1 MKKRIIAAVM
11 AAVMCFSV
19 TSCTDS
25 SDKKQ
30 WQITEEEREQL
41 VELSSI
47 SEQNGDSITITLTC
61 DEDFFKDDIAKS
73 SIAVN
78 VYQYQPQEQNTEA
91 SSENSEANSDTSTS
105 GAEQTNEPQSSF
117 SEAKE
122 ITDYTLTRVDAKTL
136 TISFNNPFEYGAYDF
151 YIHKNGTSSGKF
163 AVGSYYKI
171 PENDNSEQKLV
182 SAEIDGTIY
191 NGAENPVLKVTL
203 ENATVKDVKPE
214 NIELSG
220 AFEDLSISSV
230 TSNGSEITINTVGD
244 VRICSAPYGYATV
257 SESVLDTGYELMA
270 TVDIENP
277 AAYISENTYAYDN
290 GTLKF
295 DVELSGAKAVKSG
308 YELADAITIN
318 DMHIDSAAANS
329 DGSVI
334 SVSFPTN
341 AADLDSAILSVV
353 DKQLVIK
360 SSALSC
366 QTDVL
371 LEIPDC
377 GAYLNAYL
385 DYIEKTDGGFKG
397 TLVLVPIYGSF
408 SNLTAAD
415 LTFDGDLANAKI
427 TEIKNEESSTTVTF
441 TFNSDKSLDNSIF
454 EGGVKVAR
462 GKLLNAWGTPSDDTS
477 DTFGYMAESVRGDKS
492 TIKKIIDI
500 LADAKNKFETVRDFA
515 QTLEKAAKSLYKLDY
530 DGFVGA
536 STKILSSLGIIKR
549 SPDKMDKIYS
559 AVESVRIEVENL
571 DKKMDTIMASLKEQ
585 MDYMASGIDK
595 DLYINA
601 TKGWT
606 DFCTSYI
613 DPLEAVFN
621 SVSNDMRSNVIDLV
635 QYVKAGDTLTVV
647 YDINGGLTIANKLKD
662 TYSVE
667 NIAIDKEKTLTL
679 TLDENSFPNASA
691 DFSKYA
697 KVEAGLEE
705 DIKNLIIEQGLAADD
720 EAVEKLTKEFMA
732 SVMSKA
738 MYDALTKDPQTLN
751 NIQNYYTKFCA
762 NLRGDTMSSPLSYRF
777 YSVYAYYNFQY
788 EAEEYLTDFNDY
800 LKAFTIKY
808 GSFAMLAASYNRGYD
823 KESNPIAKDIESTL
837 KFLENNTGM
846 HELPDDTFEWCYVI
860 DRPIKMHV
868 VKIGLPFS
876 RANIK
881 CERPWWTPY
890 GGLGEYITFLN
901 WNASYSIK
909 EDKKMV
915 ETNITKPSHRKISYA
930 PDYAWIELSDFSNNI
945 NKSRLSAASLDRIKK
960 RYLRMGYSA
969 DKFFDYMT
977 SEHLFKTGIDD
988 RAISRVIPYRYAN
1001 ERSLFNENY
1010 LVLTSFDGWKS
1021 FSESNPQTLY
1031 ATGNYGYKDRGIEDF
1046 KPEKSYLVP
1055 SSKVRKAKYF
1065 SYCENIMGTVY
1076 NLNPG
1081 RYEQTSQSKALISRA
1096 LYGEDVLTQDHWM
1109 EFRNTI
1115 FDCKDLGAG
1124 CYDIYSPEFI
1134 EYEVY

>member
-41 VELSSI
+41 VELSCKAV
-47 SEQNGDSITITLTC
+47 QNGETLEITLAC
-61 DEDFFKDDIAKS
+61 DEDLFKDDIAKS

-78 VYQYQPQEQNTEA
+78 VYEYQPKEKTEGSET
-91 SSENSEANSDTSTS
+91 SSDVSPETSTS
-105 GAEQTNEPQSSF
+105 GEEQPNEPQSSF

-136 TISFNNPFEYGAYDF
+136 SITFKNPFEYGAYDF

-171 PENDNSEQKLV
+171 PENDSSAQKLV

-214 NIELSG
+214 DIELSG

-277 AAYISENTYAYDN
+277 AAYIPENSYAYDN

-308 YELADAITIN
+308 DELADAITIN

-360 SSALSC
+360 NSALSC

-515 QTLEKAAKSLYKLDY
+515 KTLEKAAQSLYRLDY
-530 DGFVGA
+530 DGVVGA

-732 SVMSKA
+732 SVTSKA

-788 EAEEYLTDFNDY
+788 EAEEYLTEFNDY

-837 KFLENNTGM
+837 KFLENNTGL
-846 HELPDDTFEWCYVI
+846 HELPDDTYEWCYVI
-860 DRPIKMHV
+860 DRPIKMHI

-876 RANIK
+876 QANIK
-881 CERPWWTPY
+881 VERPWWTPN
-890 GGLGEYITFLN
+890 GGLGNYVTFLN
-901 WNASYSIK
+901 WNASYSIE

-915 ETNITKPSHRKISYA
+915 ETDITEPSHRKISYT
-930 PDYAWIELSDFSNNI
+930 PMNSWLHLSDFSDNI

-969 DKFFDYMT
+969 DNFFDYMT
-977 SEHLFKTGIDD
+977 SEHLFKTGIDNRTD
-988 RAISRVIPYRYAN
+988 LGVITRRYAN
-1001 ERSLFNENY
+1001 ERSLFNEKY
-1010 LVLTSFDGWKS
+1010 LVLTSFDGWNS

-1031 ATGNYGYKDRGIEDF
+1031 TTMNYGYKEHGIEDY
-1046 KPEKSYLVP
+1046 KLEKSYLVP
-1055 SSKVRKAKYF
+1055 SGKVRKAKYF

-1081 RYEQTSQSKALISRA
+1081 RYEPTSESKALISRA
-1096 LYGEDVLTQDHWM
+1096 LYGEDILTQDHWM

-1115 FDCKDLGAG
+1115 FDNKDLGAG

>member
-25 SDKKQ
+25 NSNKN
-30 WQITEEEREQL
+30 WQITEEEREQI
-41 VELSSI
+41 VELSTKA
-47 SEQNGDSITITLTC
+47 EQNGETITITLTC

-91 SSENSEANSDTSTS
+91 SSENSEANSETSTS
-105 GAEQTNEPQSSF
+105 SAEQVNEPQSSF

-136 TISFNNPFEYGAYDF
+136 SITFKNPFEYGAYDF
-151 YIHKNGTSSGKF
+151 YIHKNGSSSEKF

-171 PENDNSEQKLV
+171 PENDSSAQKLV

-191 NGAENPVLKVTL
+191 NGTENPVLKVTL
-203 ENATVKDVKPE
+203 ENATVKDVNPE
-214 NIELSG
+214 DIELSG

-257 SESVLDTGYELMA
+257 SESVLDTGYDLMA

-277 AAYISENTYAYDN
+277 AAYIPENSYAYDN

-295 DVELSGAKAVKSG
+295 DVELLGAKAVKNG
-308 YELADAITIN
+308 DELADFITIS
-318 DMHIDSAAANS
+318 DTHIDSAVTNS

-341 AADLDSAILSVV
+341 AADLDSAIQSVV

-360 SSALSC
+360 NSALSC

-385 DYIEKTDGGFKG
+385 DYIEKTNGGFKG

-732 SVMSKA
+732 SVTSKA

-837 KFLENNTGM
+837 TFLENNNGL
-846 HELPDDTFEWCYVI
+846 HELPNDSYEWCYVI

-868 VKIGLPFS
+868 VSLGLGFSSANVKSVAPFFDQISGIGL
-876 RANIK
+876 
-881 CERPWWTPY
+881 Y
-890 GGLGEYITFLN
+890 VTFLN
-901 WNASYSIK
+901 WNPSYRLTESKKLLQIK
-909 EDKKMV
+909 SGKNV
-915 ETNITKPSHRKISYA
+915 GSCYNTR
-930 PDYAWIELSDFSNNI
+930 LSGFSENV
-945 NKSRLSAASLDRIKK
+945 NKSRLSSAMLDRIKK
-960 RYLRMGYSA
+960 RYLLMGNSL
-969 DKFFDYMT
+969 DKFYDYMT
-977 SEHLFKTGIDD
+977 NEHLYKTGVEEGTSYLGYYSFIND
-988 RAISRVIPYRYAN
+988 
-1001 ERSLFNENY
+1001 RSLFNKNY
-1010 LVLTSFDGWKS
+1010 LVLTSYDGWDS
-1021 FSESNPQTLY
+1021 FSEFNPQTLY
-1031 ATGNYGYKDRGIEDF
+1031 TTKNYGCNDHGIEDY
-1046 KPEKSYLVP
+1046 KLEKRYLIP
-1055 SSKVRKAKYF
+1055 KDEVRDPKYF

-1076 NLNPG
+1076 NLSAG
-1081 RYEQTSQSKALISRA
+1081 KYETASSSKKLISRA
-1096 LYGEDVLTQDHWM
+1096 LYGESRTRWTQDHWM

>member
-30 WQITEEEREQL
+30 WQITEEEREQI
-41 VELSSI
+41 VELSCKA
-47 SEQNGDSITITLTC
+47 EQSGDTLEITLTC

-91 SSENSEANSDTSTS
+91 SSENSEANSDTLTS

-171 PENDNSEQKLV
+171 PENDSSAQKLV

-214 NIELSG
+214 DIELSG

-257 SESVLDTGYELMA
+257 SESVLNTGYELMA

-295 DVELSGAKAVKSG
+295 DVELLGAKAVKSG
-308 YELADAITIN
+308 DELADAITIN

-360 SSALSC
+360 NSALSC

-732 SVMSKA
+732 SVTSKA

-846 HELPDDTFEWCYVI
+846 HELPDDTYEWCYVV
-860 DRPIKMHV
+860 DRPVKMHV
-868 VKIGLPFS
+868 VSLRLGFSSANVKSVAPFFDQISGIGM
-876 RANIK
+876 
-881 CERPWWTPY
+881 Y
-890 GGLGEYITFLN
+890 VTFLN
-901 WNASYSIK
+901 WKVNYGLEEYIKLLRTDNGLSENLGISYS
-909 EDKKMV
+909 
-915 ETNITKPSHRKISYA
+915 S
-930 PDYAWIELSDFSNNI
+930 ELSSFCNNL
-945 NKSRLSAASLDRIKK
+945 NKSRLSSAMLDRIKK
-960 RYLRMGYSA
+960 RYLLMGNSL
-969 DKFFDYMT
+969 DKFYDYMT
-977 SEHLFKTGIDD
+977 NEHLYKTGVEEGRSYLGYHSFIND
-988 RAISRVIPYRYAN
+988 
-1001 ERSLFNENY
+1001 RSLFNKNY
-1010 LVLTSFDGWKS
+1010 LVLTSYDGWDS
-1021 FSESNPQTLY
+1021 FSEFNPQTLY
-1031 ATGNYGYKDRGIEDF
+1031 TTKNYGCNDHGIEDY
-1046 KPEKSYLVP
+1046 KLEKRYLIP
-1055 SSKVRKAKYF
+1055 NDEVRDPKYF

-1076 NLNPG
+1076 NLSAG
-1081 RYEQTSQSKALISRA
+1081 KYETASSSKKLISRA
-1096 LYGEDVLTQDHWM
+1096 LYGESRTRWTQDHWM

-1124 CYDIYSPEFI
+1124 CWDIYSPEFI

>member
-41 VELSSI
+41 VELSCKAV
-47 SEQNGDSITITLTC
+47 QNGETLEITLAC
-61 DEDFFKDDIAKS
+61 DEDLFKDDIAKS

-78 VYQYQPQEQNTEA
+78 VYEYQPKEKTEGSET
-91 SSENSEANSDTSTS
+91 SSDVSPETSTS
-105 GAEQTNEPQSSF
+105 GEEQPNEPQSSF

-136 TISFNNPFEYGAYDF
+136 SITFKNPFEYGAYDF

-171 PENDNSEQKLV
+171 PENDSSAQKLV

-214 NIELSG
+214 DIELSG

-277 AAYISENTYAYDN
+277 AAYILENSYAYDN

-308 YELADAITIN
+308 DELADAITIN

-360 SSALSC
+360 NSALSC

-492 TIKKIIDI
+492 KVKEIIAELSKAKKEFDNIKKIAEIIISAGKSAYNLDI
-500 LADAKNKFETVRDFA
+500 
-515 QTLEKAAKSLYKLDY
+515 KS
-530 DGFVGA
+530 FVG
-536 STKILSSLGIIKR
+536 SSKKLMETLGFIK
-549 SPDKMDKIYS
+549 SAPDKMDKIYS
-559 AVESVRIEVENL
+559 AIESVRVEVENL

-732 SVMSKA
+732 SVTSKA

-788 EAEEYLTDFNDY
+788 EAEEYLTEFNDY

-837 KFLENNTGM
+837 KFLENNTGL
-846 HELPDDTFEWCYVI
+846 HELPDDTYEWCYVI
-860 DRPIKMHV
+860 DRPIKMHI

-876 RANIK
+876 QANIK
-881 CERPWWTPY
+881 VERPWFTPY
-890 GGLGEYITFLN
+890 GGLGNYVTFLN

-909 EDKKMV
+909 EEKKML
-915 ETNITKPSHRKISYA
+915 ETDITNPSHRKISYT
-930 PDYAWIELSDFSNNI
+930 PIHSWLQLSDFSDNI

-969 DKFFDYMT
+969 DNFFDYMT
-977 SEHLFKTGIDD
+977 SEHLFKTGIDNRTD
-988 RAISRVIPYRYAN
+988 YGLIPYRYAN
-1001 ERSLFNENY
+1001 ERSLFNEKY
-1010 LVLTSFDGWKS
+1010 LVLTSFDGWNS

-1031 ATGNYGYKDRGIEDF
+1031 TTMNYGYKEHGIEDY
-1046 KPEKSYLVP
+1046 KLEKSYLVP
-1055 SSKVRKAKYF
+1055 SGKVRKAKYF

-1081 RYEQTSQSKALISRA
+1081 RYEPTSESKALISRA
-1096 LYGEDVLTQDHWM
+1096 LYGEDILTQDHWM

-1115 FDCKDLGAG
+1115 FDNKDLGAG